1 MCRRIQCIESQ
12 DHQAED
18 RRPETISTRRHP
30 ERRCILGYE
39 VQLHAPVPGL
49 GPTDH
54 FDLTH
59 DLGKIE
65 LRRGVVGLELRRQRL
80 QNLLE
85 MLEFQFEVIESGG
98 AGAQDIWCAAASYAE
113 GALGRTRGRLYIAR
127 ARGPAETVPGRKGVV
142 FSVEPTPGAFTSV
155 SVSVRQAGMNL
166 PIFHALQFCRN
177 HILERED

>member
-1 MCRRIQCIESQ
+1 MRLTAFLLAALLPGMAGSQ
-12 DHQAED
+12 A
-18 RRPETISTRRHP
+18 IG
-30 ERRCILGYE
+30 I
-39 VQLHAPVPGL
+39 GL
-49 GPTDH
+49 GFAP
-54 FDLTH
+54 
-59 DLGKIE
+59 
-65 LRRGVVGLELRRQRL
+65 RL
-80 QNLLE
+80 QVNPISAT
-85 MLEFQFEVIESGG
+85 QFEVIESGG